1 MGTANQAVTPGRTTL
16 LDAVNVLLENIGEQP
31 VNTLGNQQIMDA
43 RIAERTL
50 LEFHKDGQVKGWS
63 WNSEF
68 DYQFNRDSTTKQ
80 IKVPESVVRFAMN
93 PYDYAGRFQLRGQV
107 VYDRENRTT
116 LLGDDIPHL
125 HADVIFLLPWDET
138 PEAYNRWV
146 TIRSARVFSNRV
158 LGSDALY
165 KYTSEDEQAAKATL
179 ERMEQQVE
187 QSNMLTDGRNYNPF
201 PTFAPASGLATRRI
215 SAGLRL

>member
-80 IKVPESVVRFAMN
+80 IKVPESVVRFSMD

-165 KYTSEDEQAAKATL
+165 KYTAEDEQAAKATL
-179 ERMEQQVE
+179 ERMESQVE
-187 QSNMLTDGRNYNPF
+187 QANMLTDGRNYNPF

>member
-1 MGTANQAVTPGRTTL
+1 
-16 LDAVNVLLENIGEQP
+16 
-31 VNTLGNQQIMDA
+31 MD
-43 RIAERTL
+43 
-50 LEFHKDGQVKGWS
+50 
-63 WNSEF
+63 
-68 DYQFNRDSTTKQ
+68 
-80 IKVPESVVRFAMN
+80 

-165 KYTSEDEQAAKATL
+165 KYTAEDEQAAKATL
-179 ERMEQQVE
+179 ERMESQVE
-187 QSNMLTDGRNYNPF
+187 QANMLTDGRNYNPF

>member
-68 DYQFNRDSTTKQ
+68 DYQFKRDSTTNQ
-80 IKVPESVVRFAMN
+80 IKVPESVVRFSMD

-165 KYTSEDEQAAKATL
+165 KYTAEDEQAAKATL
-179 ERMEQQVE
+179 ERMESQVE
-187 QSNMLTDGRNYNPF
+187 QANMLTDGRNYNPF

>member
-80 IKVPESVVRFAMN
+80 IKVPESVVRFSMN

-165 KYTSEDEQAAKATL
+165 KYTAEDEQAAKATL
-179 ERMEQQVE
+179 ERMESQVE
-187 QSNMLTDGRNYNPF
+187 QANMLTDGRNYNPF

>member
-16 LDAVNVLLENIGEQP
+16 LDAVNVLLESIGEQP

-80 IKVPESVVRFAMN
+80 IKVPESVVRFSMD

-165 KYTSEDEQAAKATL
+165 KYTAEDEQAAKATL
-179 ERMEQQVE
+179 ERMESQVE
-187 QSNMLTDGRNYNPF
+187 QANMLTDGRNYNPF